1 MWQRHPVPG
10 VLRRHHV
17 VSVAS
22 HAVAPR
28 LLARH
33 NRLAGGGAHRGTAVG
48 VRKANPLLRN
58 SVEIGSCINQR
69 RFPARDAE
77 RVGASLVE
85 HEQQDVG
92 LVSIR
97 RLLREGWC
105 TCAAAQRRRRAGGAT
120 GAVPAP
126 VAQRDVGHSNA
137 RSGTKSPGRETS
149 PRVFGGWPRGRG
161 GRPALL
167 LDASVTC
174 LHACPRGWTGAWAY
188 STSTQ
193 CTPTFMRKPANQRS
207 ANRGGYVEVASP
219 PLAEYRTRG
228 RAPAAAA
235 AARELAGSQR
245 RSGPTG
251 SIDRRWWH
259 FGILRSWSEHWRC
272 AE

>member
-17 VSVAS
+17 GSVAS

-33 NRLAGGGAHRGTAVG
+33 DRLAGGGAHRGTAVG
-48 VRKANPLLRN
+48 IRKANPLIRN
-58 SVEIGSCINQR
+58 SVEIGSCVNQR
-69 RFPARDAE
+69 RFPARDTE

-85 HEQQDVG
+85 HDQQDVG
-92 LVSIR
+92 RVSIR

-120 GAVPAP
+120 GAP
-126 VAQRDVGHSNA
+126 VAQRDVGQSNA

-174 LHACPRGWTGAWAY
+174 LHACPRGWTGAWP
-188 STSTQ
+188 TVRVLPRR
-193 CTPTFMRKPANQRS
+193 TPTLRKPANQRS
-207 ANRGGYVEVASP
+207 AKLPASQSRARGAQSGLPCYMHVRSPISP
-219 PLAEYRTRG
+219 PLAV
-228 RAPAAAA
+228 
-235 AARELAGSQR
+235 
-245 RSGPTG
+245 TG
-251 SIDRRWWH
+251 
-259 FGILRSWSEHWRC
+259 L
-272 AE
+272 